1 MDSDSGSDSDSDDE
15 LQLLLVAAAA
25 AAATGGGSG
34 FLRDLGS
41 FLSIFLLGFWLVVAC
56 FSFLTLLIFAI
67 DENAPRV
74 LRRKQMVQLLSSFDY
89 EFSEIDK
96 EEEKTECWVVLL
108 LTG

>member
-15 LQLLLVAAAA
+15 LQLLLVAA

-67 DENAPRV
+67 AENVPRV
-74 LRRKQMVQLLSSFDY
+74 LRRKQRVQH
-89 EFSEIDK
+89 FS
-96 EEEKTECWVVLL
+96 CSRLRVR
-108 LTG
+108 

>member
-15 LQLLLVAAAA
+15 LQLLLVAA

-67 DENAPRV
+67 VENVPRV
-74 LRRKQMVQLLSSFDY
+74 LRRKQRVQH
-89 EFSEIDK
+89 FS
-96 EEEKTECWVVLL
+96 CSRLRVR
-108 LTG
+108 

>member
-15 LQLLLVAAAA
+15 LQLLLVAA